1 MSKEEIEQLA
11 QEVHYEFQNQGLN
24 ADGCFNQYQGFIKG
38 YTRCQ
43 KDMAKDQTF
52 TRADVNYLMYK
63 ATRWDTFKEDEPEY
77 KMDVYEFFDYIVE
90 KLNKN

>member
-1 MSKEEIEQLA
+1 MKTKKEIEQLA
-11 QEVHYEFQNQGLN
+11 IERYGT
-24 ADGCFNQYQGFIKG
+24 DGGKIYYKTFIDG
-38 YTRCQ
+38 YTQCQ
-43 KDMAKDQTF
+43 EDMTKEQTF